1 MIAFNDHA
9 WLLSLVSKDGSFFQV
24 VVTSLLA
31 AALAWLGKII
41 YNVYFHPLS
50 HYPGP
55 RLYAASSIPLSI
67 AQLRGRW
74 HLFVQAAHEQYGPVV
89 RVAWKDTCARREGN
103 APLPRDRTFFNEML
117 VDPRT
122 MTMANN
128 ADHARLRRALNPA
141 FSQKALLEQESIL
154 QGNVDVLLD
163 QIGERARRGLTSD
176 LRAWYNYTT
185 FDLIGD
191 LAFGDTFG
199 CLRNSQF
206 HEWVQM
212 VLDYFYAAI
221 LLQVVHRYR
230 PLNRLL
236 AMLLPSSVV
245 QKKERH
251 TQMALDKVRA
261 RTSSAGMS
269 GRHDFIHYMQRAV
282 EAGSITS
289 EELEMQAS
297 IIILAGSETTSI
309 ALTYATYF
317 LITHPEILD
326 GLRAELAE
334 HFTREDEITL
344 LAVNQLQFL
353 QAALQETLRLR
364 PPITN
369 GFPRQT
375 PPQGAVI
382 DGRYVPGNTVVNV
395 HHWAAYHSA
404 ANFLHPDDFHPGRWM
419 GDERFAG
426 DSRDSFQPFS
436 VGPRDCVGKKFAYD
450 SMKLILARLL
460 WRYDLAI
467 DDESVVDGG
476 RRESWIDAHRAYVS
490 WHVPELHVK
499 VIPRR

>member
-1 MIAFNDHA
+1 
-9 WLLSLVSKDGSFFQV
+9 
-24 VVTSLLA
+24 
-31 AALAWLGKII
+31 
-41 YNVYFHPLS
+41 
-50 HYPGP
+50 
-55 RLYAASSIPLSI
+55 LSI

-89 RVAWKDTCARREGN
+89 RVGPSELSYISATAWKDTCARREGN
-103 APLPRDRTFFNEML
+103 PPLPRDHIFFNEML

-154 QGNVDVLLD
+154 QRNVDVLLD

-176 LRAWYNYTT
+176 LRAWYNYAT

-199 CLRNSQF
+199 CLKNSQF

-230 PLNRLL
+230 PLDQLL

-261 RTSSAGMS
+261 RTSSTGMS

-317 LITHPEILD
+317 LLSYPKTLD
-326 GLRAELAE
+326 DLRAELAG
-334 HFTREDEITL
+334 HFTHEDEITL
-344 LAVNQLQFL
+344 LSVNQLHFL
-353 QAALQETLRLR
+353 QAVLQETLRLR

-375 PPQGAVI
+375 PPGGAVI
-382 DGRYVPGNTVVNV
+382 DGQYVPKNV
-395 HHWAAYHSA
+395 STPQ
-404 ANFLHPDDFHPGRWM
+404 NP
-419 GDERFAG
+419 
-426 DSRDSFQPFS
+426 
-436 VGPRDCVGKKFAYD
+436 
-450 SMKLILARLL
+450 
-460 WRYDLAI
+460 
-467 DDESVVDGG
+467 
-476 RRESWIDAHRAYVS
+476 
-490 WHVPELHVK
+490 VPVL
-499 VIPRR
+499 PPLN